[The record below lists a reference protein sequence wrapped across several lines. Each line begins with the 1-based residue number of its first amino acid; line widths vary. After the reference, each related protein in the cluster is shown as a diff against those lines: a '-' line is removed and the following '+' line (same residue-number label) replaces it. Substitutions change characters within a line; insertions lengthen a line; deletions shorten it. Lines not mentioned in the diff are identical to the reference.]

1 MALMAAQDA
10 SQWAANPHFG
20 YDTSGLF
27 ASFGAAPAALLQAS
41 NFRVSL
47 FYNPFED
54 CAVRR
59 EYKCAERTSLSYQ

>member
-1 MALMAAQDA
+1 MALIAANDA

-27 ASFGAAPAALLQAS
+27 ASFGAPATLLQAS

-47 FYNPFED
+47 
-54 CAVRR
+54 A
-59 EYKCAERTSLSYQ
+59 S